1 MKRLFLIMFAL
12 TLLLAGCQSIDKE
25 SSPSE
30 NNPTET
36 LEGSSVLSLKQKYG
50 SESDK
55 AIMPMYNVAQ
65 DEEFTFKFKA
75 ELKNSRIQASD
86 MISVH
91 TDIKALESS
100 KVYAIPE
107 INDNSV
113 SIKPL
118 GWGVLTSDKLRTQEQ
133 NTWGGAPIYYIRIN
147 YDLDAEKL
155 TLLDQPMIIPFT
167 VKSELPV
174 PNLKYEIDKD
184 KRFKL
189 TWDKVEGATEY
200 KIYNRADRTVIFETN
215 NVPLQGAEKA
225 FNGSNPLVLTTTTE
239 TSFNDF
245 MKDGKAGLGTI
256 NEQMTSYQ
264 NHGMKGEYYVTAVS
278 GDKESNFSNG
288 VATAP
293 LSNQLPMALK
303 DQLYMKKLK
312 NMNELPKTTSIEYI
326 DGSFSQE
333 TIVYDTAGVE
343 ISEFNETNIP
353 FYIKGTALKSYV
365 RVENITQEDLD
376 KLNNQTVAE
385 SSNGLVEPKNDTPY
399 VPAPDVPTIINNHDA
414 PATEPATET
423 EAEPTVEEAPST
435 ESTTDTGASED
446 KTDPVST
453 EAADDTSDKSSDKA
467 SGDIT
472 SESPDP
478 ASEIEEDNLVD
489 EQKSNT
495 QQNVEQ
501 GNQETVPEPAAGD
514 AMINADS
521 ALEEV
526 LAKNMIAAQDKISLK
541 AFPEAQNFT
550 TLSDVVLKVMYQN
563 PLILGVEGFEYNYG
577 TLTLSIHYNESADVI
592 QKKQSEII
600 AKANEVV
607 ASIIKDGMKD
617 DEKRK
622 AIYDYLND
630 NAKYDDAALENAE
643 RNNFKNVDAQFNDS
657 FTTYGILVKGVGV
670 CASYASV
677 YKLLSDLS
685 GLESIVVTGASSG
698 VPHAWN
704 KVKIGNE
711 WFHVDATNNLTN
723 SGIPYFLYNA
733 NDETAAS
740 QKTIADKDY
749 WLDSELALFNGES
762 DANDYYVQNDLEVA
776 SISEYKTK
784 AESELKNGENR
795 VILRFASPV
804 DSDELMT
811 AAGEALAAV
820 DEALLGTAQLATL
833 GSYAILDSNP
843 EQK

>member
-1 MKRLFLIMFAL
+1 MKRLFFIMFAL
-12 TLLLAGCQSIDKE
+12 TLLLAGCQSTEQE

-30 NNPTET
+30 NNPTEVV
-36 LEGSSVLSLKQKYG
+36 EGSTILSLKQKYG
-50 SESDK
+50 SESEQ

-65 DEEFTFKFKA
+65 DEEFTFNFKA
-75 ELKNSRIQASD
+75 DLGKSNWSLRD
-86 MISVH
+86 TISVH
-91 TDIKALESS
+91 TDIKALKASEVPLLSD
-100 KVYAIPE
+100 IH
-107 INDNSV
+107 DNSI
-113 SIKPL
+113 SIRPL
-118 GWGVLTSDKLRTQEQ
+118 GWGVLSSDSMMNRGQSS
-133 NTWGGAPIYYIRIN
+133 WGGAPIYYIRLN
-147 YDLDAEKL
+147 YDPDAENM
-155 TLLDQPMIIPFT
+155 TLLDEPIIIPFT

-174 PNLKYEIDKD
+174 PNLRYEIDKD
-184 KRFKL
+184 RRFKL
-189 TWDKVEGATEY
+189 VWDKVEGATEY
-200 KIYNRADRTVIFETN
+200 KIYKRSDLTN
-215 NVPLQGAEKA
+215 FDTNVPLTGAEDA
-225 FNGSNPLVLTTTTE
+225 FSNSLPLDIAVTTE

-245 MKDGKAGLGTI
+245 LRDGKGGLGTY
-256 NEQMTSYQ
+256 NEMITTTQ
-264 NHGMKGEYYVTAVS
+264 NHGIRGEYYVTAI
-278 GDKESNFSNG
+278 GGGKESNFSRG
-288 VATAP
+288 VPTAP
-293 LSNQLPMALK
+293 LASQLPTSLK
-303 DQLYMKKLK
+303 EQLYREKLK
-312 NMNELPKTTSIEYI
+312 NIDVLPQKATVEYN
-326 DGSFSQE
+326 DGSLARE
-333 TIVYDTAGVE
+333 TIVYDTKSVE

-353 FYIKGTALKSYV
+353 FHIKGTALKSYV
-365 RVENITQEDLD
+365 RVENVTQADLD
-376 KLNNQTVAE
+376 RLAQQTVAD

-414 PATEPATET
+414 PESATET
-423 EAEPTVEEAPST
+423 EEAPASETST
-435 ESTTDTGASED
+435 PESTTDTGTSED
-446 KTDPVST
+446 ATDPLST
-453 EAADDTSDKSSDKA
+453 EASDDTSDNSSDM
-467 SGDIT
+467 
-472 SESPDP
+472 
-478 ASEIEEDNLVD
+478 ASEEASNEAPAPAPEAEEDNLVD

-501 GNQETVPEPAAGD
+501 GNQETVPQPATGD

-541 AFPEAQNFT
+541 AFPEAQNFS

-577 TLTLSIHYNESADVI
+577 TLTLSIYYNESASGI
-592 QKKQSEII
+592 QKKQDEII

-607 ASIIKDGMKD
+607 ASIIKNGMNE

-643 RNNFKNVDAQFNDS
+643 QNNFKNVDPQFNDS

-711 WFHVDATNNLTN
+711 WFHVDATSNLTN

-740 QKTIADKDY
+740 QKTIADQDY
-749 WLDSELALFNGES
+749 WLDSELTMFNGES

-776 SISEYKTK
+776 SINEYKTK
-784 AESELKNGENR
+784 AESELKKGENR

-820 DEALLGTAQLATL
+820 DEALLNTAQLATL
-833 GSYAILDSNP
+833 GSYAILDPKP

>member
-1 MKRLFLIMFAL
+1 MKRLFLIMFTL
-12 TLLLAGCQSIDKE
+12 TLLLAGCQSNDKE

-30 NNPTET
+30 NNPTEIV
-36 LEGSSVLSLKQKYG
+36 EGSSVLSLKQKYG
-50 SESDK
+50 SESNK

-75 ELKNSRIQASD
+75 DLGKSNWSLSD

-91 TDIKALESS
+91 TDIKALKASEVALLSD
-100 KVYAIPE
+100 IH
-107 INDNSV
+107 DNSI

-118 GWGVLTSDKLRTQEQ
+118 GWGVLSSDSMRTKGQSS
-133 NTWGGAPIYYIRIN
+133 WGGAPIYYIRLN
-147 YDLDAEKL
+147 YDPDAEKL
-155 TLLDQPMIIPFT
+155 TLLDHPIIIPFT

-174 PNLKYEIDKD
+174 PNLRYEIDKD
-184 KRFKL
+184 RRFKL
-189 TWDKVEGATEY
+189 VWDKVEGATEY
-200 KIYNRADRTVIFETN
+200 KIYKRSDLTDFDTN
-215 NVPLQGAEKA
+215 KPLTGEEDA
-225 FNGSNPLVLTTTTE
+225 FSNSIPLDIAVTSE

-245 MKDGKAGLGTI
+245 MKDGRGGLATY
-256 NEQMTSYQ
+256 NEMITTHQ
-264 NHGMKGEYYVTAVS
+264 NHGIRGEYYVTAM
-278 GDKESNFSNG
+278 GGGKESNFSKG
-288 VATAP
+288 VPTAP
-293 LSNQLPMALK
+293 LASQLPTSLK
-303 DQLYMKKLK
+303 EQLYMEKLK
-312 NMNELPKTTSIEYI
+312 NIDVLPQKTTVEYN
-326 DGSFSQE
+326 DGSLARE
-333 TIVYDTAGVE
+333 TIVYDTANVE

-353 FYIKGTALKSYV
+353 FHIKGTALKSYI
-365 RVENITQEDLD
+365 RVENVTQEDLD
-376 KLNNQTVAE
+376 KLAQQNVAD

-414 PATEPATET
+414 PASETATET
-423 EAEPTVEEAPST
+423 ETEVTVEETPST
-435 ESTTDTGASED
+435 ESTTDTGTSED
-446 KTDPVST
+446 KTDPVSN
-453 EAADDTSDKSSDKA
+453 EAEEETSDKSSDKA
-467 SGDIT
+467 PDEIKSD
-472 SESPDP
+472 SPDS
-478 ASEIEEDNLVD
+478 ASDIEEDNLVD

-501 GNQETVPEPAAGD
+501 GNQETVPVPATGD

-526 LAKNMIAAQDKISLK
+526 LAKNMVAAQDKISLK

-643 RNNFKNVDAQFNDS
+643 QNNFKNVDAQFNDS

-820 DEALLGTAQLATL
+820 DEALLNTAQLATL
-833 GSYAILDSNP
+833 GSYAILEPNP
-843 EQK
+843 DQK

>member
-1 MKRLFLIMFAL
+1 
-12 TLLLAGCQSIDKE
+12 
-25 SSPSE
+25 
-30 NNPTET
+30 
-36 LEGSSVLSLKQKYG
+36 
-50 SESDK
+50 
-55 AIMPMYNVAQ
+55 
-65 DEEFTFKFKA
+65 
-75 ELKNSRIQASD
+75 
-86 MISVH
+86 
-91 TDIKALESS
+91 
-100 KVYAIPE
+100 
-107 INDNSV
+107 
-113 SIKPL
+113 
-118 GWGVLTSDKLRTQEQ
+118 
-133 NTWGGAPIYYIRIN
+133 
-147 YDLDAEKL
+147 
-155 TLLDQPMIIPFT
+155 MIIPFT

-184 KRFKL
+184 KRFTL
-189 TWDKVEGATEY
+189 TWDKIEGATEY

-225 FNGSNPLVLTTTTE
+225 YNGSNPLVVATTTE

-245 MKDGKAGLGTI
+245 NEDGKAGLGII
-256 NEQMTSYQ
+256 NELTTSYQ

-303 DQLYMKKLK
+303 EQLYMKKWK
-312 NMNELPKTTSIEYI
+312 NTNELPKTTSIEHI
-326 DGSFSQE
+326 DGSFSQG
-333 TIVYDTAGVE
+333 TIVYDTTNVE

-353 FYIKGTALKSYV
+353 VHIKGTALKSYV
-365 RVENITQEDLD
+365 RVESVTKDDLA
-376 KLNNQTVAE
+376 KLDNQTVTE

-399 VPAPDVPTIINNHDA
+399 VPAPDVPTIISNDDA
-414 PATEPATET
+414 PASEPATES
-423 EAEPTVEEAPST
+423 APEESATAAVPAP
-435 ESTTDTGASED
+435 ED
-446 KTDPVST
+446 EVD
-453 EAADDTSDKSSDKA
+453 A
-467 SGDIT
+467 T
-472 SESPDP
+472 SEEGSEQAP
-478 ASEIEEDNLVD
+478 APNPETEQENLVD

-495 QQNVEQ
+495 QQNVEE
-501 GNQETVPEPAAGD
+501 GNQETVPEPATGD
-514 AMINADS
+514 ELINADS

-526 LAKNMIAAQDKISLK
+526 LAKNMIAAEDMISLK

-630 NAKYDDAALENAE
+630 NAKYDDAALESAE
-643 RNNFKNVDAQFNDS
+643 QNNFKNVDAQFNDS

-685 GLESIVVTGASSG
+685 GLDSIVVTGASSG

-740 QKTIADKDY
+740 QETIADKDY
-749 WLDSELALFNGES
+749 WIDSELDLFHGES
-762 DANDYYVQNDLEVA
+762 DANDYYVQNELEVA
-776 SISEYKTK
+776 TVSEYKTK
-784 AESELKNGENR
+784 TESELKNGEKR
-795 VILRFASPV
+795 VILRLASPV
-804 DSDELMT
+804 NSDELMT
-811 AAGEALAAV
+811 AAGEALTAV
-820 DEALLGTAQLATL
+820 DEALLNTAQLATL
-833 GSYAILDSNP
+833 GSYTILDTNP

>member
-1 MKRLFLIMFAL
+1 MKRLLLIMFTL
-12 TLLLAGCQSIDKE
+12 TLLLAGCQSNDKE

-30 NNPTET
+30 NNPTEIV
-36 LEGSSVLSLKQKYG
+36 EGSSVLSLKQKYG
-50 SESDK
+50 SESNK

-75 ELKNSRIQASD
+75 DLRKSNLSASD
-86 MISVH
+86 IISVH
-91 TDIKALESS
+91 TDIKALEAS

-107 INDNSV
+107 INDNNV
-113 SIKPL
+113 SIEPL
-118 GWGVLTSDKLRTQEQ
+118 GSGVLSSDSLN
-133 NTWGGAPIYYIRIN
+133 NTHQSSWGGAPIYYIRLN
-147 YDLDAEKL
+147 YDPDAEKL
-155 TLLDQPMIIPFT
+155 TLLNQPIIIPFT

-174 PNLKYEIDKD
+174 PNLRYEIDKD
-184 KRFKL
+184 RRLKL
-189 TWDKVEGATEY
+189 VWDKVEGATEY
-200 KIYNRADRTVIFETN
+200 KIYERSDLTYFDTN
-215 NVPLQGAEKA
+215 KPVTGAEDA
-225 FNGSNPLVLTTTTE
+225 FNNSLPLDLAVTTE

-245 MKDGKAGLGTI
+245 LRDGKGGLGTY
-256 NEQMTSYQ
+256 NELITTHQ
-264 NHGMKGEYYVTAVS
+264 NHGIRGEYYVTAL
-278 GDKESNFSNG
+278 GGGKESNFSKG
-288 VATAP
+288 VPTAP
-293 LSNQLPMALK
+293 LASQLPTALK
-303 DQLYMKKLK
+303 EQLYREKLK
-312 NMNELPKTTSIEYI
+312 NIDVLPQKTTVEYN
-326 DGSFSQE
+326 DGSLARE
-333 TIVYDTAGVE
+333 TIVYDTANVE

-353 FYIKGTALKSYV
+353 FHVKGTALKSYV

-399 VPAPDVPTIINNHDA
+399 VPAPDVPTIINNHDT
-414 PATEPATET
+414 PASEAETEPA
-423 EAEPTVEEAPST
+423 VEEAPST
-435 ESTTDTGASED
+435 ESTTDTGTSED
-446 KTDPVST
+446 KTDPVSN
-453 EAADDTSDKSSDKA
+453 EASDDTSDKASDKA
-467 SGDIT
+467 SDEIK

-478 ASEIEEDNLVD
+478 ASETEEDNLVD

-501 GNQETVPEPAAGD
+501 GNQETVPEPATGD

-526 LAKNMIAAQDKISLK
+526 LAKNMVAAQDKISLK

-577 TLTLSIHYNESADVI
+577 TLTLSIHYNESSDVI
-592 QKKQSEII
+592 KKKQSEII

-643 RNNFKNVDAQFNDS
+643 QNNFKNVDAQFNDS

-740 QKTIADKDY
+740 QKSIADKDY

-795 VILRFASPV
+795 VVLRFASPV
-804 DSDELMT
+804 NSDELMT

-820 DEALLGTAQLATL
+820 DEALLNTAQLATL
-833 GSYAILDSNP
+833 GSYAILEPNP
-843 EQK
+843 EHK

>member
-1 MKRLFLIMFAL
+1 MKRLFVMLFAL
-12 TLLLAGCQSIDKE
+12 TLLLAGCQSNDKE

-36 LEGSSVLSLKQKYG
+36 LEGSTILSLKQKYG
-50 SESDK
+50 SESSPS
-55 AIMPMYNVAQ
+55 IMPMYNVAQ
-65 DEEFTFKFKA
+65 DEEFQFTFKA
-75 ELKNSRIQASD
+75 DLKTSRLQASD

-91 TDIKALESS
+91 TDIKALEAS

-107 INDNSV
+107 INDNSI

-118 GWGVLTSDKLRTQEQ
+118 GWGVLSSEKLKAQEQ
-133 NTWGGAPIYYIRIN
+133 STWGGAPIYYIRLN
-147 YDLDAEKL
+147 YNPDAEKL

-184 KRFKL
+184 KRFTL
-189 TWDKVEGATEY
+189 TWDKVEGAAEY

-225 FNGSNPLVLTTTTE
+225 YNGSNPLVVATTTE

-245 MKDGKAGLGTI
+245 NEDGKGGLGI
-256 NEQMTSYQ
+256 MNELTTSYQ

-303 DQLYMKKLK
+303 EQLYMKKLK
-312 NMNELPKTTSIEYI
+312 NTNELPKTTSIEHI
-326 DGSFSQE
+326 DGSFSQGS
-333 TIVYDTAGVE
+333 IVYDTANVE
-343 ISEFNETNIP
+343 ISDFNETNIP
-353 FYIKGTALKSYV
+353 FHIKGTALKSYV
-365 RVENITQEDLD
+365 RIESVTKEDLA
-376 KLNNQTVAE
+376 KLDQQTVAE

-399 VPAPDVPTIINNHDA
+399 VPAPDVPTIINNNDA
-414 PATEPATET
+414 PASET
-423 EAEPTVEEAPST
+423 AT
-435 ESTTDTGASED
+435 ESTPEESATTAVPAPEVEVDATTEEGSEQ
-446 KTDPVST
+446 
-453 EAADDTSDKSSDKA
+453 A
-467 SGDIT
+467 
-472 SESPDP
+472 P
-478 ASEIEEDNLVD
+478 ASNPETAEANLVD

-495 QQNVEQ
+495 QQNVEE

-514 AMINADS
+514 KLINADS

-526 LAKNMIAAQDKISLK
+526 LAKNMIAAEDQISLK

-592 QKKQSEII
+592 QKKQGEII

-630 NAKYDDAALENAE
+630 NAKYDDAALESAE
-643 RNNFKNVDAQFNDS
+643 QNNFKNVDAQFNDS

-685 GLESIVVTGASSG
+685 GLDSIVVTGASSG

-740 QKTIADKDY
+740 QETIADKDY
-749 WLDSELALFNGES
+749 WIDSELELFHGES
-762 DANDYYVQNDLEVA
+762 DTNDYYVQNELEVA
-776 SISEYKTK
+776 SVNEYKTK
-784 AESELKNGENR
+784 TESELKNGEKR
-795 VILRFASPV
+795 VILRLASPV
-804 DSDELMT
+804 NSDELMT

-820 DEALLGTAQLATL
+820 DEALLNTAQLATL
-833 GSYAILDSNP
+833 GSYTILETNP

>member
-1 MKRLFLIMFAL
+1 MFAL
-12 TLLLAGCQSIDKE
+12 TLLLAGCQSNEQE

-30 NNPTET
+30 NNPTEVV
-36 LEGSSVLSLKQKYG
+36 EGSTILSLKQKYG
-50 SESDK
+50 SESEQ

-75 ELKNSRIQASD
+75 DLRKSNLRASD
-86 MISVH
+86 IISVH
-91 TDIKALESS
+91 TDIKALKASD
-100 KVYAIPE
+100 VYAIPE
-107 INDNSV
+107 TNDNSV

-118 GWGVLTSDKLRTQEQ
+118 GWGVLSSDSMMNKDQSS
-133 NTWGGAPIYYIRIN
+133 WGGAPIYYIRLN
-147 YDLDAEKL
+147 YDPDAEKL
-155 TLLDQPMIIPFT
+155 TLLDQPIIIPFT

-174 PNLKYEIDKD
+174 PNLRYEIDKD
-184 KRFKL
+184 RRFKL
-189 TWDKVEGATEY
+189 VWDKVEGATEY
-200 KIYNRADRTVIFETN
+200 KIYKRSDLTNFETN
-215 NVPLQGAEKA
+215 VPLTGAEDA
-225 FNGSNPLVLTTTTE
+225 FSNSLPLDIAVTTE

-245 MKDGKAGLGTI
+245 LRDGKGGLGTY
-256 NEQMTSYQ
+256 NEMITTTQ
-264 NHGMKGEYYVTAVS
+264 NHGIRGEYYVTAI
-278 GDKESNFSNG
+278 GGGKESNFSRG
-288 VATAP
+288 VPTAP
-293 LSNQLPMALK
+293 LASQLPTSLK
-303 DQLYMKKLK
+303 EQLYREKLK
-312 NMNELPKTTSIEYI
+312 NIDILPQKATVEYN
-326 DGSFSQE
+326 DGSLTRE
-333 TIVYDTAGVE
+333 TIVYDTKSVE

-353 FYIKGTALKSYV
+353 FHIKGTALKSYV
-365 RVENITQEDLD
+365 RVENVTQADLER
-376 KLNNQTVAE
+376 LTQQTVAD
-385 SSNGLVEPKNDTPY
+385 SSNGLVEPKNNTPY
-399 VPAPDVPTIINNHDA
+399 VPGPDVPTIINNHDA
-414 PATEPATET
+414 PESATDT
-423 EAEPTVEEAPST
+423 EEAPVAETPTT
-435 ESTTDTGASED
+435 ESTTDTETSENAADPVTTEASSDSSESASEE
-446 KTDPVST
+446 TSNEEPAPAP
-453 EAADDTSDKSSDKA
+453 EAV
-467 SGDIT
+467 
-472 SESPDP
+472 
-478 ASEIEEDNLVD
+478 EDNLVD

-501 GNQETVPEPAAGD
+501 GNQETVPQPATGD

-577 TLTLSIHYNESADVI
+577 TLTLSIHYNESASGI
-592 QKKQSEII
+592 QKKQNEII

-607 ASIIKDGMKD
+607 ASIIKDGMNE

-643 RNNFKNVDAQFNDS
+643 QNNFKNVDPQFNDS

-749 WLDSELALFNGES
+749 WLDSELAMFDGES

-776 SISEYKTK
+776 SINEYKTK
-784 AESELKNGENR
+784 AESELKKGENR

-820 DEALLGTAQLATL
+820 DEALLNTAQLATL
-833 GSYAILDSNP
+833 GSYAILDPKP

>member
-1 MKRLFLIMFAL
+1 MKRLFVMLFAL
-12 TLLLAGCQSIDKE
+12 TLLLAGCQSNDKE
-25 SSPSE
+25 SSPSD

-36 LEGSSVLSLKQKYG
+36 LEGSTILSLKQKYG
-50 SESDK
+50 SESSPS
-55 AIMPMYNVAQ
+55 IMPMYNVAQ
-65 DEEFTFKFKA
+65 DEEFQFTFKA
-75 ELKNSRIQASD
+75 DLKTSRLQASD

-91 TDIKALESS
+91 TDIKALEAS

-107 INDNSV
+107 INDNSI

-118 GWGVLTSDKLRTQEQ
+118 GWGVLSSEKLKAQAQ
-133 NTWGGAPIYYIRIN
+133 NTWGGAPIYYIRLN
-147 YDLDAEKL
+147 YNPDAEKL
-155 TLLDQPMIIPFT
+155 TPLDQPMIIPFT

-184 KRFKL
+184 KRFTL

-225 FNGSNPLVLTTTTE
+225 YNGSNPLVVATTTE

-245 MKDGKAGLGTI
+245 NEDGKGGLGI
-256 NEQMTSYQ
+256 MNELTTSYQ

-303 DQLYMKKLK
+303 EQLYMKKLK
-312 NMNELPKTTSIEYI
+312 STNELPRTTSIEHI
-326 DGSFSQE
+326 DGSFSQG
-333 TIVYDTAGVE
+333 TIVYDTADVD

-353 FYIKGTALKSYV
+353 FHIKGTALKSYV
-365 RVENITQEDLD
+365 RVESVTQDDLA
-376 KLNNQTVAE
+376 KLDQQTVAE

-399 VPAPDVPTIINNHDA
+399 VPAPDVPTIISNNDA
-414 PATEPATET
+414 PASET
-423 EAEPTVEEAPST
+423 AT
-435 ESTTDTGASED
+435 ESTPEESTTAAIPAPEDEVDTITEEGSEQ
-446 KTDPVST
+446 
-453 EAADDTSDKSSDKA
+453 A
-467 SGDIT
+467 
-472 SESPDP
+472 P
-478 ASEIEEDNLVD
+478 ASNPETNEANLVD

-495 QQNVEQ
+495 QQNVEE

-514 AMINADS
+514 KLINADS

-526 LAKNMIAAQDKISLK
+526 LAKNMIAAEDQISLK

-577 TLTLSIHYNESADVI
+577 TLTLSIHYNEPADVI
-592 QKKQSEII
+592 QKKQGEII

-630 NAKYDDAALENAE
+630 NAKYDDAALESAE
-643 RNNFKNVDAQFNDS
+643 QNNFKNVEAQFNDS

-685 GLESIVVTGASSG
+685 GLDSIVVTGASSG

-704 KVKIGNE
+704 KVKIGDE

-740 QKTIADKDY
+740 QETIADKDY
-749 WLDSELALFNGES
+749 WIDSELDLFHGES
-762 DANDYYVQNDLEVA
+762 DANDYYVQNELEVA
-776 SISEYKTK
+776 SVNEYKTK
-784 AESELKNGENR
+784 TESELKNGEKR
-795 VILRFASPV
+795 VILRFASPIN
-804 DSDELMT
+804 SDELMT

-820 DEALLGTAQLATL
+820 DEALLNTAQLATL
-833 GSYAILDSNP
+833 GSYTILETNP
-843 EQK
+843 EPK

>member
-1 MKRLFLIMFAL
+1 MKRLFLIMFML
-12 TLLLAGCQSIDKE
+12 TLLLAGCQSNDKE

-30 NNPTET
+30 NNPTEIV
-36 LEGSSVLSLKQKYG
+36 EGSSVLSLKQKYG
-50 SESDK
+50 SESNK

-65 DEEFTFKFKA
+65 DEEFTFRFKA
-75 ELKNSRIQASD
+75 DLRKNSLSASD
-86 MISVH
+86 IISVH

-107 INDNSV
+107 INDNNV
-113 SIKPL
+113 SIEPL
-118 GWGVLTSDKLRTQEQ
+118 GSGVLSSDSLN
-133 NTWGGAPIYYIRIN
+133 NTHQSSWGGAPIYYIRLN
-147 YDLDAEKL
+147 YDPDAEKL
-155 TLLDQPMIIPFT
+155 TLLNQPIIIPFT

-174 PNLKYEIDKD
+174 PNLRYEIDKD
-184 KRFKL
+184 RRLKL
-189 TWDKVEGATEY
+189 VWDKVEGATEY
-200 KIYNRADRTVIFETN
+200 KIYERSDLTYFDTN
-215 NVPLQGAEKA
+215 KPVTGAEDA
-225 FNGSNPLVLTTTTE
+225 FNNSLPLDLAVTTE

-245 MKDGKAGLGTI
+245 LRDGKGGLGTY
-256 NEQMTSYQ
+256 NELITTHQ
-264 NHGMKGEYYVTAVS
+264 NHGIRGEYYVTAL
-278 GDKESNFSNG
+278 GGGKESNFSRG
-288 VATAP
+288 VPTAP
-293 LSNQLPMALK
+293 LASQLPTALK
-303 DQLYMKKLK
+303 EQLYREKLK
-312 NMNELPKTTSIEYI
+312 NIDVLPQKTTVEYN
-326 DGSFSQE
+326 DGSLARE

-353 FYIKGTALKSYV
+353 FHVKGTALKSYV
-365 RVENITQEDLD
+365 RVENVTQDDLNR
-376 KLNNQTVAE
+376 LAQQTVAD
-385 SSNGLVEPKNDTPY
+385 SSNGLVEPKNNTPY
-399 VPAPDVPTIINNHDA
+399 VPAPDVPTIINNHDS
-414 PATEPATET
+414 PASETATET
-423 EAEPTVEEAPST
+423 ETGPTVEEAPST
-435 ESTTDTGASED
+435 ESTTDTGTSEAD
-446 KTDPVST
+446 TDSAST
-453 EAADDTSDKSSDKA
+453 EIGDETPDKA
-467 SGDIT
+467 SDEIT

-501 GNQETVPEPAAGD
+501 GNQETVPEPATGD

-526 LAKNMIAAQDKISLK
+526 LAKNMVAAQDKISLK

-643 RNNFKNVDAQFNDS
+643 QNNFKNVDAQFNDS

-733 NDETAAS
+733 NDETAES

-749 WLDSELALFNGES
+749 WLDAELALFNGES

-820 DEALLGTAQLATL
+820 DEALLNTAQLATL
-833 GSYAILDSNP
+833 GSYAILEPNP
-843 EQK
+843 DQK

>member
-1 MKRLFLIMFAL
+1 MKRLFVILFTL
-12 TLLLAGCQSIDKE
+12 TLLLAGCQSNDKE
-25 SSPSE
+25 SSPSD

-36 LEGSSVLSLKQKYG
+36 LEGSTILSLKQKYG
-50 SESDK
+50 SESSPS
-55 AIMPMYNVAQ
+55 IMPMYNVAQ
-65 DEEFTFKFKA
+65 DEEFKFTFKA
-75 ELKNSRIQASD
+75 DLKTSRLQASD

-91 TDIKALESS
+91 TDIKALEAS

-107 INDNSV
+107 INDNSI

-118 GWGVLTSDKLRTQEQ
+118 GWGVLSSEKLKAQEQ
-133 NTWGGAPIYYIRIN
+133 NTWGGAPIYYIRLN
-147 YDLDAEKL
+147 YNPDAEKL
-155 TLLDQPMIIPFT
+155 TPLDQPMIIPFT

-184 KRFKL
+184 KRFTL
-189 TWDKVEGATEY
+189 TWDKVEGAAEY

-225 FNGSNPLVLTTTTE
+225 YNGSNPLVVATTTE

-245 MKDGKAGLGTI
+245 NEDGKGGLGI
-256 NEQMTSYQ
+256 MNELTTSYQ

-303 DQLYMKKLK
+303 EQLYMKKLK
-312 NMNELPKTTSIEYI
+312 NTNELPKTTSIEHI
-326 DGSFSQE
+326 DGSFSQGS
-333 TIVYDTAGVE
+333 IVYDTANVE

-353 FYIKGTALKSYV
+353 FHIKGTALKSYV
-365 RVENITQEDLD
+365 RVESVSKEDLA
-376 KLNNQTVAE
+376 KLDQQTVAE

-399 VPAPDVPTIINNHDA
+399 VPAPDVPTIINNKDA
-414 PATEPATET
+414 PASET
-423 EAEPTVEEAPST
+423 AT
-435 ESTTDTGASED
+435 ESTSEE
-446 KTDPVST
+446 ST
-453 EAADDTSDKSSDKA
+453 TTA
-467 SGDIT
+467 
-472 SESPDP
+472 DP
-478 ASEIEEDNLVD
+478 APEDEVDATTEEGSEQAPASNPETAEANLVD

-495 QQNVEQ
+495 QQNVEE

-514 AMINADS
+514 KLINADS

-526 LAKNMIAAQDKISLK
+526 LAKNMIAAEDQISLK

-577 TLTLSIHYNESADVI
+577 TLTLTIHYNESADVI
-592 QKKQSEII
+592 QKKQGEII

-630 NAKYDDAALENAE
+630 NAKYDDAALESAE
-643 RNNFKNVDAQFNDS
+643 QNNFKNVDAQFNDS

-685 GLESIVVTGASSG
+685 GLDSIVVTGASSG

-740 QKTIADKDY
+740 QETIADQDY
-749 WLDSELALFNGES
+749 WIDSELGLFNGES
-762 DANDYYVQNDLEVA
+762 DANDYYVQNELEVA
-776 SISEYKTK
+776 SVSEYKTK
-784 AESELKNGENR
+784 TESELKNGEKR

-804 DSDELMT
+804 NSEELMT

-820 DEALLGTAQLATL
+820 DEALLNTAQLATL
-833 GSYAILDSNP
+833 GSYTILETNP

>member
-1 MKRLFLIMFAL
+1 MKRLFVMLFAL
-12 TLLLAGCQSIDKE
+12 TLLLAGCQSNDKE
-25 SSPSE
+25 SSPSD

-36 LEGSSVLSLKQKYG
+36 LEGSTILSLKQKYG
-50 SESDK
+50 SESSPS
-55 AIMPMYNVAQ
+55 IMPMYNVAQ
-65 DEEFTFKFKA
+65 DEEFKFTFKA
-75 ELKNSRIQASD
+75 DLKTSRLQASD

-91 TDIKALESS
+91 TDIKALEAS

-107 INDNSV
+107 INDNSI

-118 GWGVLTSDKLRTQEQ
+118 GWGVLSSEKLKAQKQ
-133 NTWGGAPIYYIRIN
+133 NTWGGAPIYYIRLN
-147 YDLDAEKL
+147 YNPDAEKL

-184 KRFKL
+184 KRFTL
-189 TWDKVEGATEY
+189 TWDKVEGAAEY
-200 KIYNRADRTVIFETN
+200 KIYNRADRTFIFETN

-225 FNGSNPLVLTTTTE
+225 YNGSNPLVVATTTE

-245 MKDGKAGLGTI
+245 NEDGKGGLGI
-256 NEQMTSYQ
+256 MNELTTSYQ

-293 LSNQLPMALK
+293 LSNELPMALK
-303 DQLYMKKLK
+303 EQLYMKKLK
-312 NMNELPKTTSIEYI
+312 NTNELPKTTSIEHI
-326 DGSFSQE
+326 DGSFSQGS
-333 TIVYDTAGVE
+333 IVYDIANVE
-343 ISEFNETNIP
+343 ISDFNETNIP
-353 FYIKGTALKSYV
+353 FHIKGTALKSYV
-365 RVENITQEDLD
+365 RVESVSKEDLA
-376 KLNNQTVAE
+376 KLDQQTVAE

-399 VPAPDVPTIINNHDA
+399 VPAPDVPTIINNNDG
-414 PATEPATET
+414 PASETATET
-423 EAEPTVEEAPST
+423 VPEESITTAVPAPEDEVETTT
-435 ESTTDTGASED
+435 EEGPEQA
-446 KTDPVST
+446 
-453 EAADDTSDKSSDKA
+453 
-467 SGDIT
+467 
-472 SESPDP
+472 P
-478 ASEIEEDNLVD
+478 ASNPETAEANLVD

-495 QQNVEQ
+495 QQNVEE

-514 AMINADS
+514 KLINADS

-526 LAKNMIAAQDKISLK
+526 LAKNMIAAEDQISLK

-577 TLTLSIHYNESADVI
+577 TLTLTIYYNESADVI
-592 QKKQSEII
+592 QKKQGEII

-630 NAKYDDAALENAE
+630 NAKYDDAALESAE
-643 RNNFKNVDAQFNDS
+643 QNNFKNVDAQFNDS

-685 GLESIVVTGASSG
+685 GLDSIVVTGASSG

-740 QKTIADKDY
+740 QETIADQDY
-749 WLDSELALFNGES
+749 WIDSELGLFNGES
-762 DANDYYVQNDLEVA
+762 DANDYYVQNELEVA
-776 SISEYKTK
+776 SVNEYKTK
-784 AESELKNGENR
+784 TESELKNGEKR

-820 DEALLGTAQLATL
+820 DEALLNTAQLATL
-833 GSYAILDSNP
+833 GSYTILETNP

>member
-1 MKRLFLIMFAL
+1 MKRLFLIMFTL
-12 TLLLAGCQSIDKE
+12 TLLLAGCQSNDKE

-30 NNPTET
+30 NNPTEIV
-36 LEGSSVLSLKQKYG
+36 EGSSVLSLKQKYG
-50 SESDK
+50 SESNK

-65 DEEFTFKFKA
+65 DEEFKFKFKA
-75 ELKNSRIQASD
+75 DLKNSSIQASD

-91 TDIKALESS
+91 TDIKAFEAS

-107 INDNSV
+107 INDNNV
-113 SIKPL
+113 SIEPL
-118 GWGVLTSDKLRTQEQ
+118 GSGVLSSDSL
-133 NTWGGAPIYYIRIN
+133 NTTHQSSWGGAPIYYIRLN
-147 YDLDAEKL
+147 YDPDAEKL
-155 TLLDQPMIIPFT
+155 TLLNQPIIIPFT

-174 PNLKYEIDKD
+174 PNLRYEIDKD
-184 KRFKL
+184 RRLKL
-189 TWDKVEGATEY
+189 VWDKVEGATEY
-200 KIYNRADRTVIFETN
+200 KIYERSDLTSFDTN
-215 NVPLQGAEKA
+215 KPVTGAEDA
-225 FNGSNPLVLTTTTE
+225 FNNSLPLDLAVTTE

-245 MKDGKAGLGTI
+245 LRDGKGGLGTY
-256 NEQMTSYQ
+256 NELITTHQ
-264 NHGMKGEYYVTAVS
+264 NHGIRGEYYVTAL
-278 GDKESNFSNG
+278 GGGKESNFSKG
-288 VATAP
+288 VPTAP
-293 LSNQLPMALK
+293 LASQLPTALK
-303 DQLYMKKLK
+303 EQLYREKLK
-312 NMNELPKTTSIEYI
+312 NIDVLPQKTTVEYN
-326 DGSFSQE
+326 DGSLARE
-333 TIVYDTAGVE
+333 TIVYDTANVE

-353 FYIKGTALKSYV
+353 FHVKGTALKSYV

-376 KLNNQTVAE
+376 RLNNQTVAE

-399 VPAPDVPTIINNHDA
+399 VPAPDVPTIINNHDT
-414 PATEPATET
+414 PASEAETEPA
-423 EAEPTVEEAPST
+423 VEAPST
-435 ESTTDTGASED
+435 ESTTDTETSEAD
-446 KTDPVST
+446 TDSAST
-453 EAADDTSDKSSDKA
+453 EAGDETPDKA
-467 SGDIT
+467 PDEIKSD
-472 SESPDP
+472 SPD
-478 ASEIEEDNLVD
+478 SVSDIEEYNLVD

-501 GNQETVPEPAAGD
+501 GNQETVPVPATGD

-526 LAKNMIAAQDKISLK
+526 LAKNMVAAQDKISLK

-563 PLILGVEGFEYNYG
+563 PLILGVEGFEYNYS

-643 RNNFKNVDAQFNDS
+643 QNNFKNVDAQFNDS

-749 WLDSELALFNGES
+749 WLDAELALFNGES

-820 DEALLGTAQLATL
+820 DEALLNTAQLATL
-833 GSYAILDSNP
+833 GSYAILEPNP
-843 EQK
+843 DQK

>member
-1 MKRLFLIMFAL
+1 MKRLFFIMFAL
-12 TLLLAGCQSIDKE
+12 TLLLAGCQSNEQE

-30 NNPTET
+30 NNPTEVV
-36 LEGSSVLSLKQKYG
+36 EGSTILSLKQKYG
-50 SESDK
+50 SESEQ

-75 ELKNSRIQASD
+75 DLRKNNLSASD
-86 MISVH
+86 IISVH
-91 TDIKALESS
+91 TDIKALKASD
-100 KVYAIPE
+100 VHALRDT
-107 INDNSV
+107 NGNNV

-118 GWGVLTSDKLRTQEQ
+118 GWGVLTSDSMKNKDQGS
-133 NTWGGAPIYYIRIN
+133 WGGAPIYYIRLN
-147 YDLDAEKL
+147 YDPDAEKL
-155 TLLDQPMIIPFT
+155 TLLDHPIIIPFT

-174 PNLKYEIDKD
+174 PNLRYEIDKD
-184 KRFKL
+184 RRL
-189 TWDKVEGATEY
+189 TLVWDKVEGATEY
-200 KIYNRADRTVIFETN
+200 KVYERSDLTN
-215 NVPLQGAEKA
+215 FDTNVPLTGAEDA
-225 FNGSNPLVLTTTTE
+225 FSNSLPLDIALTTE

-245 MKDGKAGLGTI
+245 MKDGKGGLGTY
-256 NEQMTSYQ
+256 NEMITTTQ
-264 NHGMKGEYYVTAVS
+264 NHGIRGEYYVTAIG
-278 GDKESNFSNG
+278 GDKESNFSRG
-288 VATAP
+288 VPTAP
-293 LSNQLPMALK
+293 LASQLPTALK
-303 DQLYMKKLK
+303 EQLYREKLK
-312 NMNELPKTTSIEYI
+312 NIDALPQKTTVEYN
-326 DGSFSQE
+326 DGSLARE
-333 TIVYDTAGVE
+333 TIVYDTKSVE

-353 FYIKGTALKSYV
+353 FHVKGTALKSYV
-365 RVENITQEDLD
+365 RVENVTQADLD
-376 KLNNQTVAE
+376 RLTQQTVAE
-385 SSNGLVEPKNDTPY
+385 SSNGLVEPKNNTPY
-399 VPAPDVPTIINNHDA
+399 VPAPDVPTIINNQDA
-414 PATEPATET
+414 PESATET
-423 EAEPTVEEAPST
+423 KEPVAETPTT
-435 ESTTDTGASED
+435 ESTTDTETSENAAE
-446 KTDPVST
+446 PIST
-453 EAADDTSDKSSDKA
+453 EASND
-467 SGDIT
+467 T
-472 SESPDP
+472 SES
-478 ASEIEEDNLVD
+478 ASEETSNEAPAPAPEAEEDNLVD

-501 GNQETVPEPAAGD
+501 GDQETVPQPATGD

-563 PLILGVEGFEYNYG
+563 PLILGVEGFEYNYS
-577 TLTLSIHYNESADVI
+577 TLTLSIHYNESASGI
-592 QKKQSEII
+592 QKKQDEII

-607 ASIIKDGMKD
+607 ASIIKDGMNE

-643 RNNFKNVDAQFNDS
+643 QNNFKNVDPQFNDS

-749 WLDSELALFNGES
+749 WLDSELAMFDGES
-762 DANDYYVQNDLEVA
+762 DANDYYVLNDLEVA
-776 SISEYKTK
+776 SINEYKTK
-784 AESELKNGENR
+784 AESELKKGENR

-811 AAGEALAAV
+811 ATGEALAAV
-820 DEALLGTAQLATL
+820 DEALLNTAQLATL
-833 GSYAILDSNP
+833 GSYAILDPKP

>member
-1 MKRLFLIMFAL
+1 MKRLLLIMFTL
-12 TLLLAGCQSIDKE
+12 TLLLAGCQSNDKE

-30 NNPTET
+30 NNPTEIV
-36 LEGSSVLSLKQKYG
+36 EGASILSLKQKYG
-50 SESDK
+50 SESNK

-65 DEEFTFKFKA
+65 NEEFNFKFKA
-75 ELKNSRIQASD
+75 DLKNSRIQASD

-91 TDIKALESS
+91 TDIKALEAS

-107 INDNSV
+107 IDDNSV

-118 GWGVLTSDKLRTQEQ
+118 GWGVLSSDKLRTQEQ
-133 NTWGGAPIYYIRIN
+133 STWGGAPIYYIRIN

-167 VKSELPV
+167 VKSELAV

-245 MKDGKAGLGTI
+245 MKDGKGGLGTI
-256 NEQMTSYQ
+256 NELMTSYQ
-264 NHGMKGEYYVTAVS
+264 NYGMKGEYYVTAVS
-278 GDKESNFSNG
+278 GDKESNFSNA

-293 LSNQLPMALK
+293 LSNQLPMAIK
-303 DQLYMKKLK
+303 EQLYMKKLK
-312 NMNELPKTTSIEYI
+312 NINELPKTTSIEYI

-333 TIVYDTAGVE
+333 TIVYDTINVE

-353 FYIKGTALKSYV
+353 FHIKGTALKSYV
-365 RVENITQEDLD
+365 RVENVTQEDLD
-376 KLNNQTVAE
+376 KLNKQTVAE

-414 PATEPATET
+414 PASEPSTETET
-423 EAEPTVEEAPST
+423 EA
-435 ESTTDTGASED
+435 
-446 KTDPVST
+446 
-453 EAADDTSDKSSDKA
+453 AADETSDKA
-467 SGDIT
+467 SDEIS
-472 SESPDP
+472 SEAPDP
-478 ASEIEEDNLVD
+478 ASETEEDNLVD

-501 GNQETVPEPAAGD
+501 GNQETVPEPATGD
-514 AMINADS
+514 ATINADS

-600 AKANEVV
+600 TKANEVV

-643 RNNFKNVDAQFNDS
+643 QNNFKNVDAQFNDS

-733 NDETAAS
+733 NDVTAAS

-784 AESELKNGENR
+784 AESELKNGEKR

-804 DSDELMT
+804 NSDELMT

-833 GSYAILDSNP
+833 GSYAILEPNP
-843 EQK
+843 DQK

>member
-1 MKRLFLIMFAL
+1 M
-12 TLLLAGCQSIDKE
+12 
-25 SSPSE
+25 
-30 NNPTET
+30 
-36 LEGSSVLSLKQKYG
+36 SLKQKYG
-50 SESDK
+50 SESSPS
-55 AIMPMYNVAQ
+55 IMPMYNVAQ
-65 DEEFTFKFKA
+65 DEEFKFTFKA
-75 ELKNSRIQASD
+75 DLKTSRLQASD

-91 TDIKALESS
+91 TDIKALEAS

-107 INDNSV
+107 IKDNSI

-118 GWGVLTSDKLRTQEQ
+118 GWGVLSSEKLKAQEQ
-133 NTWGGAPIYYIRIN
+133 STWGGAPIYYIRLN
-147 YDLDAEKL
+147 YNPDAEKL
-155 TLLDQPMIIPFT
+155 TPLDQPMIIPFT

-184 KRFKL
+184 KRFTL

-225 FNGSNPLVLTTTTE
+225 YNGSNPLVVATTTE

-245 MKDGKAGLGTI
+245 NEDGKGGLGII
-256 NEQMTSYQ
+256 NELTTSYQ

-303 DQLYMKKLK
+303 EQLYMKKLK
-312 NMNELPKTTSIEYI
+312 NTNELPKTTSIEHI
-326 DGSFSQE
+326 DGSFSQGS
-333 TIVYDTAGVE
+333 IVYDTANVE

-353 FYIKGTALKSYV
+353 FHIKGTALKSYV
-365 RVENITQEDLD
+365 RVESVTQDDLA
-376 KLNNQTVAE
+376 KLDQQTVAE

-399 VPAPDVPTIINNHDA
+399 VPAPDVPTIISNNDA
-414 PATEPATET
+414 PASET
-423 EAEPTVEEAPST
+423 AT
-435 ESTTDTGASED
+435 ESTPEESATTAIPAPEDEADTTTEEGSEQAPASNPE
-446 KTDPVST
+446 TT
-453 EAADDTSDKSSDKA
+453 EA
-467 SGDIT
+467 
-472 SESPDP
+472 
-478 ASEIEEDNLVD
+478 NLVD

-495 QQNVEQ
+495 QQNVEE
-501 GNQETVPEPAAGD
+501 GNQETVPEPTEGD
-514 AMINADS
+514 KLINADS

-526 LAKNMIAAQDKISLK
+526 LAKNMIAAEDKISLR

-577 TLTLSIHYNESADVI
+577 TLTLTIHYNESADVI
-592 QKKQSEII
+592 QKKQGEII

-630 NAKYDDAALENAE
+630 NAKYDDAALESAE
-643 RNNFKNVDAQFNDS
+643 QNNFKNVDAQFNDS

-685 GLESIVVTGASSG
+685 GLDSIVVTGASSG

-740 QKTIADKDY
+740 QETIADKDY
-749 WLDSELALFNGES
+749 WIDSELELFHGES
-762 DANDYYVQNDLEVA
+762 DANDYYVQNELEVA
-776 SISEYKTK
+776 SVNEYITKT
-784 AESELKNGENR
+784 ESELKNGEKR

-804 DSDELMT
+804 NSDELMT

-820 DEALLGTAQLATL
+820 DEALLNTAQLATL
-833 GSYAILDSNP
+833 GSYTILETNP
-843 EQK
+843 QQK

>member
-1 MKRLFLIMFAL
+1 MKRLFLIMFTL
-12 TLLLAGCQSIDKE
+12 TLLLAGCQSNDKE

-30 NNPTET
+30 SNPTEIV
-36 LEGSSVLSLKQKYG
+36 EGSSVLSLKQKYG
-50 SESDK
+50 SESNK

-75 ELKNSRIQASD
+75 DLGKSNWSLSD

-91 TDIKALESS
+91 TDIKALKASEVALLSD
-100 KVYAIPE
+100 IH
-107 INDNSV
+107 DNSI

-118 GWGVLTSDKLRTQEQ
+118 GWGVLSSDSMRTKGQSS
-133 NTWGGAPIYYIRIN
+133 WGGAPIYYIRLN
-147 YDLDAEKL
+147 YDPDAEKL
-155 TLLDQPMIIPFT
+155 TLLDHPIIIPFT

-174 PNLKYEIDKD
+174 PNLRYEIDKD
-184 KRFKL
+184 RRFKL
-189 TWDKVEGATEY
+189 VWDKVEGATEY
-200 KIYNRADRTVIFETN
+200 KIYKRSDLTDFDTN
-215 NVPLQGAEKA
+215 KPLTGEEDA
-225 FNGSNPLVLTTTTE
+225 FSNSIPLDIAVTSD

-245 MKDGKAGLGTI
+245 MKDGRGGLATY
-256 NEQMTSYQ
+256 NEMITTHQ
-264 NHGMKGEYYVTAVS
+264 NHGIRGEYYVTAM
-278 GDKESNFSNG
+278 GGGKESNFSKG
-288 VATAP
+288 VPTAP
-293 LSNQLPMALK
+293 LASQLPTSLK
-303 DQLYMKKLK
+303 EQLYMEKLK
-312 NMNELPKTTSIEYI
+312 NIDVLPQKTTVEYN
-326 DGSFSQE
+326 DGSLARE
-333 TIVYDTAGVE
+333 TIVYDTANVE

-353 FYIKGTALKSYV
+353 FHIKGTALKSYV
-365 RVENITQEDLD
+365 RVENVTQDDLD
-376 KLNNQTVAE
+376 RLAQQTVAD

-423 EAEPTVEEAPST
+423 ETGPTVEEAPST
-435 ESTTDTGASED
+435 ESTTDTETSED
-446 KTDPVST
+446 KTDSAST
-453 EAADDTSDKSSDKA
+453 EASDDTSDK
-467 SGDIT
+467 
-472 SESPDP
+472 
-478 ASEIEEDNLVD
+478 ASEIEEDNLVN

-501 GNQETVPEPAAGD
+501 GNQETVPEPATGD

-526 LAKNMIAAQDKISLK
+526 LAKNMVAAQDKISLK

-643 RNNFKNVDAQFNDS
+643 QNNFKNVDAQFNDS

-776 SISEYKTK
+776 SINEYKTK

-820 DEALLGTAQLATL
+820 DEALLNTAQLATL
-833 GSYAILDSNP
+833 GSYAILEPNP
-843 EQK
+843 DKK

>member
-1 MKRLFLIMFAL
+1 MKRLFFIMFAL
-12 TLLLAGCQSIDKE
+12 TLLLAGCQSTEQE

-30 NNPTET
+30 NNPTEVV
-36 LEGSSVLSLKQKYG
+36 EGSTILSLKQKYG
-50 SESDK
+50 SESEQ

-75 ELKNSRIQASD
+75 DLRKSSLRASD
-86 MISVH
+86 IISIH
-91 TDIKALESS
+91 TDIKALKASD
-100 KVYAIPE
+100 VYAIPE
-107 INDNSV
+107 TNDNSV

-118 GWGVLTSDKLRTQEQ
+118 GWGVLSSDSMMNKDQSS
-133 NTWGGAPIYYIRIN
+133 WGGAPIYYIRLN
-147 YDLDAEKL
+147 YDPDAEKL
-155 TLLDQPMIIPFT
+155 TLLDKPIIIPFT

-174 PNLKYEIDKD
+174 PNLRYEIDKD
-184 KRFKL
+184 RRFKL
-189 TWDKVEGATEY
+189 VWDKVEGATEY
-200 KIYNRADRTVIFETN
+200 KIYKRSDLTN
-215 NVPLQGAEKA
+215 FDTNVPLTGAEDA
-225 FNGSNPLVLTTTTE
+225 FSNSLPLDIAVTTE

-245 MKDGKAGLGTI
+245 LRDGKGGLGTY
-256 NEQMTSYQ
+256 NEMITTTQ
-264 NHGMKGEYYVTAVS
+264 NHGIRGEYYVTAI
-278 GDKESNFSNG
+278 GGGKESNFSRG
-288 VATAP
+288 VPTAP
-293 LSNQLPMALK
+293 LASQLPTALK
-303 DQLYMKKLK
+303 EQLYREKLK
-312 NMNELPKTTSIEYI
+312 NIEVLPQKTTVEYN
-326 DGSFSQE
+326 DGSLARE
-333 TIVYDTAGVE
+333 TIVYDTANVE

-353 FYIKGTALKSYV
+353 FHIKGTALKSYV
-365 RVENITQEDLD
+365 RVENVTQADLD
-376 KLNNQTVAE
+376 RLAQQTVAE

-414 PATEPATET
+414 PESATET
-423 EAEPTVEEAPST
+423 EEASASETSTT
-435 ESTTDTGASED
+435 ESTTDTGTSED
-446 KTDPVST
+446 ATDPLST
-453 EAADDTSDKSSDKA
+453 EASDDTSDNSSDM
-467 SGDIT
+467 
-472 SESPDP
+472 
-478 ASEIEEDNLVD
+478 ASEEASNEAPAPAREAEEDNLVD

-501 GNQETVPEPAAGD
+501 GNQETVPQPATGD

-577 TLTLSIHYNESADVI
+577 TLTLSIYYNESAGGI
-592 QKKQSEII
+592 QKKQDEII

-607 ASIIKDGMKD
+607 ASIIKNGMNE

-643 RNNFKNVDAQFNDS
+643 QNNFKNVDPQFNDS

-740 QKTIADKDY
+740 QKTIADQDY
-749 WLDSELALFNGES
+749 WLDSELTMFNGES

-776 SISEYKTK
+776 SINEYKTK
-784 AESELKNGENR
+784 AESELKKGENR

-820 DEALLGTAQLATL
+820 DEALLNTAQLATL
-833 GSYAILDSNP
+833 GSYAILDPKP

>member
-1 MKRLFLIMFAL
+1 M
-12 TLLLAGCQSIDKE
+12 
-25 SSPSE
+25 
-30 NNPTET
+30 
-36 LEGSSVLSLKQKYG
+36 SLKQKYG
-50 SESDK
+50 SESSPS
-55 AIMPMYNVAQ
+55 IMPMYNVAQ
-65 DEEFTFKFKA
+65 DEEFKFTFKA
-75 ELKNSRIQASD
+75 DLTTSRLQASD

-91 TDIKALESS
+91 TDIKALEAS

-107 INDNSV
+107 INDNSI

-118 GWGVLTSDKLRTQEQ
+118 GWGVLSSEKLKAKEQ
-133 NTWGGAPIYYIRIN
+133 NTWGGAPIYYIRLN
-147 YDLDAEKL
+147 YNPDAEKL
-155 TLLDQPMIIPFT
+155 TPLNQPMIIPFT

-184 KRFKL
+184 KRFTL
-189 TWDKVEGATEY
+189 TWDKIEGATEY

-225 FNGSNPLVLTTTTE
+225 YNGSNPLVVATTTE

-245 MKDGKAGLGTI
+245 NEDGKAGLGII
-256 NEQMTSYQ
+256 NELTTSYQ

-303 DQLYMKKLK
+303 EQLYMKKWK
-312 NMNELPKTTSIEYI
+312 NTNELPKTTSIEHI
-326 DGSFSQE
+326 DGSFSQG
-333 TIVYDTAGVE
+333 TIVYDTTNVE

-353 FYIKGTALKSYV
+353 FHIKGTALKSYV
-365 RVENITQEDLD
+365 RVESVTKDDLA
-376 KLNNQTVAE
+376 KLDNQTVTE

-399 VPAPDVPTIINNHDA
+399 VPAPDVPTIISNDDA
-414 PATEPATET
+414 PASEPATES
-423 EAEPTVEEAPST
+423 APEESATAAVPAP
-435 ESTTDTGASED
+435 ED
-446 KTDPVST
+446 EVD
-453 EAADDTSDKSSDKA
+453 A
-467 SGDIT
+467 T
-472 SESPDP
+472 SEEGSEQAP
-478 ASEIEEDNLVD
+478 APNPETEQENLVD

-495 QQNVEQ
+495 QQNVEE
-501 GNQETVPEPAAGD
+501 GNQETVPEPATGD
-514 AMINADS
+514 ELINADS

-526 LAKNMIAAQDKISLK
+526 LAKNMIAAEDKISLK

-630 NAKYDDAALENAE
+630 NAKYDDAALESAE
-643 RNNFKNVDAQFNDS
+643 QNNFKNVDAQFNDS

-685 GLESIVVTGASSG
+685 GLDSIVVTGASSG

-740 QKTIADKDY
+740 QETIADKDY
-749 WLDSELALFNGES
+749 WIDSELDLFHGES
-762 DANDYYVQNDLEVA
+762 DANDYYVQNELEVA
-776 SISEYKTK
+776 TVSEYKTK
-784 AESELKNGENR
+784 TESELKNGEKR
-795 VILRFASPV
+795 VILRLASPV
-804 DSDELMT
+804 NSDELMT
-811 AAGEALAAV
+811 AAGEALTAV
-820 DEALLGTAQLATL
+820 DEALLNTAQLATL
-833 GSYAILDSNP
+833 GSYTILDTNP

>member
-1 MKRLFLIMFAL
+1 MKRLFLIMFTL
-12 TLLLAGCQSIDKE
+12 TLLLAGCQSNDKE

-30 NNPTET
+30 NTPTEIV
-36 LEGSSVLSLKQKYG
+36 EGSSVLSLKQKYG

-75 ELKNSRIQASD
+75 DLGKSNWSLSD

-91 TDIKALESS
+91 TDIKALKASEVALLSD
-100 KVYAIPE
+100 IH
-107 INDNSV
+107 DNSI

-118 GWGVLTSDKLRTQEQ
+118 GWGVLSSDSMMKRGQSS
-133 NTWGGAPIYYIRIN
+133 WGGAPIYYIRLN
-147 YDLDAEKL
+147 YDPDAEKL
-155 TLLDQPMIIPFT
+155 TLLEHPIIIPFT

-174 PNLKYEIDKD
+174 PNLRYEIDKD
-184 KRFKL
+184 RRFKL
-189 TWDKVEGATEY
+189 VWDKVEGATEY
-200 KIYNRADRTVIFETN
+200 KIYKRSDLTDFDTN
-215 NVPLQGAEKA
+215 KPLTGEEDA
-225 FNGSNPLVLTTTTE
+225 FSNSIPLDIAVTTE

-245 MKDGKAGLGTI
+245 MKDGRGGLATY
-256 NEQMTSYQ
+256 NEMITTHQ
-264 NHGMKGEYYVTAVS
+264 NHGIRGEYYVTAI
-278 GDKESNFSNG
+278 GGGKESNFSKG
-288 VATAP
+288 VPTAP
-293 LSNQLPMALK
+293 LASQLPTALK
-303 DQLYMKKLK
+303 EQLYMEKLK
-312 NMNELPKTTSIEYI
+312 NIDVLPQKTTVEYN
-326 DGSFSQE
+326 DGSLALE
-333 TIVYDTAGVE
+333 TIIYDTANVE

-353 FYIKGTALKSYV
+353 FHIKGTALKSYV
-365 RVENITQEDLD
+365 RVENVTQDDLD
-376 KLNNQTVAE
+376 RLAQQTVAD

-414 PATEPATET
+414 PVTEPATET
-423 EAEPTVEEAPST
+423 EADTEPTLEETPST
-435 ESTTDTGASED
+435 ESTTNIGTSED
-446 KTDPVST
+446 KIDSESN
-453 EAADDTSDKSSDKA
+453 EASDDTSDKASDE
-467 SGDIT
+467 IT
-472 SESPDP
+472 SESP
-478 ASEIEEDNLVD
+478 ETEEDNLVD

-495 QQNVEQ
+495 HQNVEQ
-501 GNQETVPEPAAGD
+501 GNQETVPEPATGD

-526 LAKNMIAAQDKISLK
+526 LAKNMVAAHDKISLK

-577 TLTLSIHYNESADVI
+577 TLTLSIHYNESVDVI

-643 RNNFKNVDAQFNDS
+643 QNNFKNVDAQFNDS

-820 DEALLGTAQLATL
+820 DEALLNTAQLATL
-833 GSYAILDSNP
+833 GSYAILEPNP
-843 EQK
+843 DQK